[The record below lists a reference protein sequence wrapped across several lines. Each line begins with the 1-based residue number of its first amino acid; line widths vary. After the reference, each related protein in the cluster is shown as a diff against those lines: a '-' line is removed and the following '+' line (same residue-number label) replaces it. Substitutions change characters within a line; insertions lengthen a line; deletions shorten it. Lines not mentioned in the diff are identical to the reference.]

1 MNLTALAVAAP
12 YALATGGLAAPAGA
26 LGWGAIAYVCLGFF
40 GAFLA
45 MIGAVRHAGPLRTA
59 LVFNLEPV
67 IAIARAIL
75 LLGERLGADPVVGV
89 GLVFAALTLANI
101 GRTP

>member
-67 IAIARAIL
+67 IAIASAIL
-75 LLGERLGADPVVGV
+75 LLGESLGAAQVLGV
-89 GLVFAALTLANI
+89 GLDRQSTRLNS
-101 GRTP
+101 RH